1 MGRPSRGAVYAP
13 AEGRLAAAMAT
24 ISARRRP
31 IRDGAARNNEP
42 IRRIS
47 QLPFAPA
54 ETSISL
60 KKRTEETWSDP
71 GQVSRAR
78 RK

>member
-1 MGRPSRGAVYAP
+1 VQLKTKLPARRRRATKRSSPENDYTP

-31 IRDGAARNNEP
+31 IRDGAERNNEL

-47 QLPFAPA
+47 QLPSAPA
-54 ETSISL
+54 ETSI
-60 KKRTEETWSDP
+60 P
-71 GQVSRAR
+71 
-78 RK
+78 